1 MATWSVKNIRIF
13 CIQTLA
19 YISARWSK
27 GMILALSVRGPGF
40 KSRTSPVE
48 NIIAF
53 LITIGKNL
61 FSFGKF
67 DEHLKELENDYF
79 DAFSGLVA
87 LKKYISLRVSHIY

>member
-1 MATWSVKNIRIF
+1 
-13 CIQTLA
+13 
-19 YISARWSK
+19 
-27 GMILALSVRGPGF
+27 
-40 KSRTSPVE
+40 
-48 NIIAF
+48 

-87 LKKYISLRVSHIY
+87 LKIYISLRVSHIY